1 MSSWRGRVYFGSLNL
16 FFFPSLQPGKEK
28 KNLLSHTQLQ
38 SSSLPPVRNPF
49 KAPDMKDSNCVG
61 RKKCGEKEQKRKEG
75 KEPNPKAEG
84 TEIYQKENEKHVV
97 SEVEGKEE
105 GKLNSSEMYQGKHL
119 PQGMKLKKKVSS
131 GEQNSPKV
139 NDVEK
144 IADTFKDR
152 RVDDTESEE
161 AEKIISTTKVNTI
174 HSEKVNQ
181 TEQNPQKET
190 VSKSSH
196 SSRTQASMDSDNIS
210 HHMSDR
216 PPHSTVSNQTGRHP
230 DNDEEDVVLVS
241 VKPAA
246 QKTPP
251 VSTVQKTLTAFPG
264 FQPAS
269 KIKSQDDPQGLRG
282 LLTTQ
287 LHQKKVSLK
296 GISGWANLDFAA
308 NAPVVI
314 GSCYE
319 AILTSDI
326 YYFFTFH
333 YTYTNINV

>member
-1 MSSWRGRVYFGSLNL
+1 
-16 FFFPSLQPGKEK
+16 
-28 KNLLSHTQLQ
+28 
-38 SSSLPPVRNPF
+38 
-49 KAPDMKDSNCVG
+49 MKDNDCVG
-61 RKKCGEKEQKRKEG
+61 RKKCDGKEEKRKEG
-75 KEPNPKAEG
+75 KEPSPKAEG
-84 TEIYQKENEKHVV
+84 TESYQKENEKHVV
-97 SEVEGKEE
+97 SEVGGKEE
-105 GKLNSSEMYQGKHL
+105 VKLNLSEMCQGKHL

-152 RVDDTESEE
+152 RVDDDTEPEE
-161 AEKIISTTKVNTI
+161 AEKISTTKVKTI
-174 HSEKVNQ
+174 HPEKANQ

-196 SSRTQASMDSDNIS
+196 SSRTQASIDSDNIS

-216 PPHSTVSNQTGRHP
+216 PPQSTESNQTGRHP
-230 DNDEEDVVLVS
+230 ENDEEDVVLVS

-264 FQPAS
+264 FQPSS

-282 LLTTQ
+282 LLTAQ
-287 LHQKKVSLK
+287 LQQKKVSLK
-296 GISGWANLDFAA
+296 GISGWANLHFAA
-308 NAPVVI
+308 NATIVI
-314 GSCYE
+314 GSYYE
-319 AILTSDI
+319 VVLTSDI
-326 YYFFTFH
+326 HFFFH
-333 YTYTNINV
+333 LSVHIHQHKYMISLHFR